1 MMTLA
6 NDGQVSA
13 EQFLSM
19 PAGEMRSYLQGDKVP
34 PQLTEQQMAQLP
46 PGTEFSYA
54 QARAKGGD
62 DSWLQYFQSMATSAA
77 AAEEAQQD
85 RRSQLATYDVE
96 YRDGVPGSDSN
107 YSAHRHEDLKK
118 FVEPITAENITI
130 YSDTY
135 HDLYN
140 TFQRMSDV
148 LRESVGKS
156 QHDWEGGAADSAH
169 GYFTSLSEWANGNS
183 ENARMASDVISS
195 EAEAAT
201 RAKNSMPEPIP
212 FSMDQEM
219 KNWGSNPFSIHEEI
233 TKTIEKQAQSRQAHD
248 EAVQVMAQYD
258 ADLQDAGNKQPVFAE
273 PPKFSSSGGA
283 GGPDMPSA
291 NVISL
296 PGGDAGTSAS
306 GFAGGV
312 GGSPTGPAGGGAIS
326 TSPGGGAGSSSS
338 PPPLAGG
345 PSTGAGAAPPVGTAP
360 SGFQPGQRPP
370 ATRPGNRPGS
380 GPNQFGPGGGPMP
393 VGGMPP
399 GGGQLGPGGAPGTAG
414 RMSGGFGPGG
424 GAGGAAGPGAG
435 AGTGAKAMG
444 GPAAAAGPGAAAPG
458 AGSGARGGMGGAPM
472 GGAGG
477 KGGQGGEDSDH
488 QRPTF
493 LVEAD
498 PDEVFGTSERTAPPV
513 IGA

>member
-1 MMTLA
+1 M
-6 NDGQVSA
+6 DSGH
-13 EQFLSM
+13 
-19 PAGEMRSYLQGDKVP
+19 VP
-34 PQLTEQQMAQLP
+34 PELSDQQIKQLP
-46 PGTEFSYA
+46 PSTIDSYIIARESAGDIGIFSRVNA
-54 QARAKGGD
+54 LLTAG
-62 DSWLQYFQSMATSAA
+62 
-77 AAEEAQQD
+77 AESDAISEEL
-85 RRSQLATYDVE
+85 RRDLSSQNIE
-96 YRDGVPGSDSN
+96 YRDGLPPSDGN
-107 YSAHRHEDLKK
+107 YAAIDHQKLKTDI
-118 FVEPITAENITI
+118 EPIKAEGITV
-130 YSDTY
+130 YSDGY
-135 HDLYN
+135 HKLHQL
-140 TFQRMSDV
+140 FQELSDRLKQDV
-148 LRESVGKS
+148 TKS
-156 QHDWEGGAADSAH
+156 QQEWEGGAADSAH
-169 GYFTSLSEWANGNS
+169 GYFSGLSTWADGNS
-183 ENARMASDVISS
+183 HNARMASDIVNG

-291 NVISL
+291 NVISI

-326 TSPGGGAGSSSS
+326 TSPGGGAGSSS
-338 PPPLAGG
+338 PPLAGG

-399 GGGQLGPGGAPGTAG
+399 GGGQFGPGGGPGTAG

-424 GAGGAAGPGAG
+424 GAGAGAGGAAGPGAG